1 MEPNWT
7 VVSGL
12 LGAIGVA
19 CGAFGAHG
27 LKNYTSDPALL
38 ESWKTAASYQMLH
51 AVMVGLSASL
61 GNSRNPPRL
70 FSLGCL
76 CFSGSIYGLV
86 LLPKGHSLRKL
97 LGPVTP
103 LGGLMFI
110 AAWLSMAWNAK
121 SNNRRS

>member
-1 MEPNWT
+1 M
-7 VVSGL
+7 SGI

-27 LKNYTSDPALL
+27 LKNYTSDPSLL

-51 AVMVGLSASL
+51 AVMVGLSSL
-61 GNSRNPPRL
+61 DGKGHAPKL

-103 LGGLMFI
+103 LGGLLFI
-110 AAWLSMAWNAK
+110 AGWLSMAWNAK
-121 SNNRRS
+121 SSPRR